1 MATTSHNLTA
11 TAGTRPRVVCPARHS
26 DRPPGTTRSKENT
39 MTAADP
45 QESPGSYFPALAE
58 SEQAGTTWTCRC
70 GTPNPGTWDTCQE
83 CQHPGNA

>member
-1 MATTSHNLTA
+1 
-11 TAGTRPRVVCPARHS
+11 
-26 DRPPGTTRSKENT
+26 

-45 QESPGSYFPALAE
+45 QETPGSYFPALAE